1 MDLPL
6 IAQIDLPI
14 DIAGGYVMA
23 IGLDTA
29 HTADVSLQVRTPL
42 KVAPQTMVS

>member
-1 MDLPL
+1 
-6 IAQIDLPI
+6 
-14 DIAGGYVMA
+14 MA